1 MLQHPVPQAAKG
13 RCTMSVH
20 RVKLTLLSESTMFV
34 IIYHIIAYIL
44 SYSCKRILVY
54 CVIPYRGKIHCSW
67 YTHGPSRYD
76 AICNIMQYSH
86 DTSAIYL
93 WYVMAKSYYC
103 APTVH
108 LTTDQFTIYI
118 VSMIHTYTF
127 RLVHR
132 HCILAVYCEDIDLRY
147 VCHCTLSTIQICH
160 HMSTPTSDLCRTKK
174 HIIDVSHDTWYV

>member
-1 MLQHPVPQAAKG
+1 MPYS
-13 RCTMSVH
+13 SVYFVVLLTSYR
-20 RVKLTLLSESTMFV
+20 RVLCDTISHKDTLSV
-34 IIYHIIAYIL
+34 IHTRPIAI
-44 SYSCKRILVY
+44 
-54 CVIPYRGKIHCSW
+54 
-67 YTHGPSRYD
+67 PSRYD
-76 AICNIMQYSH
+76 AICNIMQYSQ
-86 DTSAIYL
+86 DIFVICL

-118 VSMIHTYTF
+118 VSMIHTYSF
-127 RLVHR
+127 RIVHR
-132 HCILAVYCEDIDLRY
+132 HCILAVYYEDIDLRY